1 MNIRF
6 NNKAVDVRTLQT
18 YPSKFKLGDFIQ
30 GPDGMM
36 LQVATVQS
44 DVPYIE
50 NLNHKKTVVIFNTEN
65 GVQVPVNGMFGKY
78 TVYRSKK

>member
-18 YPSKFKLGDFIQ
+18 YPSKFRIGDFIQ

-50 NLNHKKTVVIFNTEN
+50 NLNHKKTVVIFNAEN

-78 TVYRSKK
+78 TVYRSRK